1 MTEVVSV
8 AAKRTAIGNFGGG
21 LSGLVA
27 PELGATVIK
36 ALL

>member
-1 MTEVVSV
+1 MTEVVIV

-27 PELGATVIK
+27 PELGAAVIK
-36 ALL
+36 AL